1 MHQLGVRDPHL
12 EGVLAAALSL
22 QASER
27 SACGV
32 APLAGDR
39 AGSRSSV

>member
-1 MHQLGVRDPHL
+1 MHELGVRDPHL

-27 SACGV
+27 ASCGV

-39 AGSRSSV
+39 AASRSSV